1 MIKPFIVAASSF
13 GTLWLLATYGDS
25 GKILGVAIAPI
36 AQGTAAAAIV
46 VIGEFLRKYMATKPT
61 GVPPPTVVPGS
72 YDDLAAWARE
82 AETYIAKLQDEAKTT
97 SHRQELLRLF
107 VASALAFAL
116 ASCVATFIVPPA
128 KSQQNHIY
136 LVAAGYA
143 VAGSLTGL
151 IAHLRLPVIKL
162 RHVVRL
168 GFISAFYA
176 GAIALLISV
185 GYGDR
190 WSNEISVFGFP
201 PLPLL
206 IFVAVLRLVIL
217 PVIACIFVYISSRIS
232 RFFFPERQ

>member
-1 MIKPFIVAASSF
+1 MIKPFMVAAGSF

-25 GKILGVAIAPI
+25 GKFLGVAIAPV

-46 VIGEFLRKYMATKPT
+46 IIGEFLRKYIAKAPEE
-61 GVPPPTVVPGS
+61 PARANPVVPGS
-72 YDDLAAWARE
+72 YEDLVLWASE
-82 AETYIAKLQDEAKTT
+82 AEAFIARLKADAETT

-107 VASALAFAL
+107 IASALAVAL

-128 KSQQNHIY
+128 KSQQDHIY
-136 LVAAGYA
+136 LLGGGYA
-143 VAGSLTGL
+143 IAGILTGL
-151 IAHLRLPVIKL
+151 IAHLRLSIIKI

-190 WSNEISVFGFP
+190 WSTEVSVFGLP
-201 PLPLL
+201 RLPLL
-206 IFVAVLRLVIL
+206 IFVTALRLVIL
-217 PVIACIFVYISSRIS
+217 PFIACFFVFISSRIS
-232 RFFFPERQ
+232 RFFFPR